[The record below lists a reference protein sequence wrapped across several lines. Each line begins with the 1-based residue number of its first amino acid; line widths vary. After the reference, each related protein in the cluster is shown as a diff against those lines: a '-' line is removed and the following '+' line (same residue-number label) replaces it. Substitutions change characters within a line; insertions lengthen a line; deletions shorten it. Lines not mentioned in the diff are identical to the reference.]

1 MKQRNGRKNPGFS
14 DAPQAGRRPR
24 RWLTRN
30 IVAITLLSL
39 FSDMSHEMITAVLP
53 FFVVSIGGS
62 AAAVGLI
69 EGASDFAASV
79 AKLWASHYSD
89 KIGRRKPILV
99 LGYLL
104 TAVKGIMAVAFSW
117 PIVLAIRA
125 VAWIGRGM
133 RGPVRDA
140 LLVESVAP
148 RFIGRAFGLHRA
160 ADTVGAIL
168 GPVIAL
174 GLLSLAFTYREIFLI
189 SLVPGAITIFIV
201 LFVIKDKAFAG
212 HDKTFSESLR
222 ALPTDFRRFLLAV
235 GVFGLGNFGHTL
247 LILRAQELLTP
258 KWGAVQASSWAI
270 GLYTLFNVTYAAGS
284 YPAGIW
290 SERAGKRF
298 VLGVGYLLFTLMCLG
313 FLWVDGSLPGLA
325 GLFALGGLYI
335 AVVDTMEGALAAD
348 LLPAEV
354 RATGYGAL
362 GTVNGIGDFFSSLM
376 VGLLWTHVSAASGFV
391 YALILTAAG
400 ALLLTLVRRGQA
412 AATGKA
418 ADRAR

>member
-1 MKQRNGRKNPGFS
+1 MSQRKKGENPGFS
-14 DAPQAGRRPR
+14 EAAPAGRRPR

-30 IVAITLLSL
+30 IVAIALLSL

-53 FFVVSIGGS
+53 FFVVTIGGS

-69 EGASDFAASV
+69 EGASDFAASA

-89 KIGRRKPILV
+89 RIGRRKPILV
-99 LGYLL
+99 LGYTL

-133 RGPVRDA
+133 RSPVRDA
-140 LLVESVAP
+140 LLAESVVP
-148 RFIGRAFGLHRA
+148 CYIGRAFGMHRA
-160 ADTVGAIL
+160 ADTVGAVL
-168 GPVIAL
+168 GPAIAL
-174 GLLSLAFTYREIFLI
+174 GLLSVSFSYREIFLV

-201 LFVIKDKAFAG
+201 LFVLKDKLSAG
-212 HDKTFSESLR
+212 HSKTFAESLR
-222 ALPTDFRRFLLAV
+222 ALPADFRRFLLAV
-235 GVFGLGNFGHTL
+235 SVFGLGNFGHTL
-247 LILRAQELLTP
+247 LILRAQELLTA
-258 KWGAVQASSWAI
+258 KWGAVQAASWAV

-290 SERAGKRF
+290 SERVGKRF
-298 VLGVGYLLFTLMCLG
+298 VLGVGYLLFALMCLG

-335 AVVDTMEGALAAD
+335 AVVDTMEGAFAAD

-362 GTVNGIGDFFSSLM
+362 GTVNGVGDLLSSLI
-376 VGLLWTHVSAASGFV
+376 VGLLWTHVSAASGFI

-400 ALLLTLVRRGQA
+400 ALLLTRVPRGQTA
-412 AATGKA
+412 AAGA
-418 ADRAR
+418 AVDPAR

>member
-1 MKQRNGRKNPGFS
+1 MNQRERGENPSFS
-14 DAPQAGRRPR
+14 DAAPAGRRPR
-24 RWLTRN
+24 KWLTRN
-30 IVAITLLSL
+30 IVAIALLSL

-53 FFVVSIGGS
+53 FFVVAIGGS

-69 EGASDFAASV
+69 EGASDFAASA

-104 TAVKGIMAVAFSW
+104 TAVKGIMALAFSW
-117 PIVLAIRA
+117 PVVLAIRA

-174 GLLSLAFTYREIFLI
+174 GLLSLAFTYRDIFLI
-189 SLVPGAITIFIV
+189 SLIPGAITIFIV
-201 LFVIKDKAFAG
+201 LFVIKDKASAG
-212 HDKTFSESLR
+212 HGKTFSESLR
-222 ALPTDFRRFLLAV
+222 ALPADFRRFLLAV

-258 KWGAVQASSWAI
+258 KWGAAPAASWAI
-270 GLYTLFNVTYAAGS
+270 GLYTLFNVTYSAGS

-290 SERAGKRF
+290 SERVGKRF
-298 VLGVGYLLFTLMCLG
+298 VLGVGYLLFALMCLG

-325 GLFALGGLYI
+325 ALFALGGLYI

-348 LLPAEV
+348 LLPAAV

-362 GTVNGIGDFFSSLM
+362 GTVNGIGDLLSSLM

-400 ALLLTLVRRGQA
+400 ALLLTLVRRGQTA
-412 AATGKA
+412 AAGEA